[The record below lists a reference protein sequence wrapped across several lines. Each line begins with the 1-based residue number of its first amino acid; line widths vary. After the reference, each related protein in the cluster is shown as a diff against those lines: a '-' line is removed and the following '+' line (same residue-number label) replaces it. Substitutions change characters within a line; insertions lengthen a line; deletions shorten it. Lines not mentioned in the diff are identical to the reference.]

1 MCARNPLNEAEQA
14 AINAPP
20 VAGSN
25 VMGLRL
31 VGVAKRLG
39 LRGREVAALLGGKLE
54 EPPTEVTSINGHQA
68 ILQ

>member
-1 MCARNPLNEAEQA
+1 MYARNPLNEAEQA

-20 VAGSN
+20 VTGSN

-31 VGVAKRLG
+31 VGVAKRLR
-39 LRGREVAALLGGKLE
+39 LRGREVAALLGGELE
-54 EPPTEVTSINGHQA
+54 ESPTEVTSISGHQL

>member
-1 MCARNPLNEAEQA
+1 MHAWNPLNKAKQA

-20 VAGSN
+20 VTSSN

-31 VGVAKRLG
+31 VGVAKRLR
-39 LRGREVAALLGGKLE
+39 LRGREVAALLDGELE
-54 EPPTEVTSINGHQA
+54 KSPTEVTPISAHRA